1 MICFPIRD
9 VPTLF
14 IKGFTADDVRTI
26 LEFVREADSHSKAP
40 TRDVLFIDTPI
51 TGPTVEAVH
60 KLKDEGFRV
69 IFRDHHAVEGEP
81 ASDRDRQVIKATE
94 KLRQNLGSDCVITTR
109 SLHPACS
116 TLVSVGE
123 FKDALA
129 IVADPDADGLTAAM
143 KAVGIFYDGMDEDAA
158 KLDGQPSLQVTGTPI
173 SQLLAKGV
181 ATLPTYDAERPDE
194 RERAQEKLFA
204 QWVLAAQGDQRAV
217 DALQGG
223 VTTYDEAVLAS
234 HEIAPRAREVAPG
247 VVLADV
253 TLTPFFDVGTL
264 LSLLEEREGCK
275 VTVIKKAQGPIA
287 ALHGVQYSLAVVK
300 NYQEEIKLPSLLP
313 PGAKSDPNG
322 GIISNLSFLLHVDDR
337 VWNEHIL
344 PGFLKIGGQ

>member
-1 MICFPIRD
+1 MICFPIRA

-14 IKGFTADDVRTI
+14 IKGFTADDVQTI
-26 LEFVREADSHSKAP
+26 LQFVRRADSHSLAK

-109 SLHPACS
+109 GLHPACS

-129 IVADPDADGLTAAM
+129 IIADPDADGLTAAM
-143 KAVGIFYDGMDEDAA
+143 KAVGIFYEGLDEDAA

-181 ATLPTYDAERPDE
+181 ATLPTYDPERPDE

-204 QWVLAAQGDQRAV
+204 QWVSAVEGDQRAV
-217 DALQGG
+217 DALQVG

-234 HEIAPRAREVAPG
+234 HEIAPKAKEVAPG

-264 LSLLEEREGCK
+264 LSLLEKRDGCK

-300 NYQEEIKLPSLLP
+300 DYQEEIKLPSLLP
-313 PGAKSDPNG
+313 PAAKSDPSG
-322 GIISNLSFLLHVDDR
+322 GIISNLSFLLHVNDH

-344 PGFLKIGGQ
+344 PGLRQLQN

>member
-1 MICFPIRD
+1 MICFPIRT

-14 IKGFTADDVRTI
+14 IKGFTADDVQTI
-26 LEFVREADSHSKAP
+26 LNFVRKADSNSTAR

-60 KLKDEGFRV
+60 KLKAEGYRV
-69 IFRDHHAVEGEP
+69 IYRDHHAVEGEP

-94 KLRQNLGSDCVITTR
+94 KLRQNLGSDCLITTR
-109 SLHPACS
+109 GLHPACS

-143 KAVGIFYDGMDEDAA
+143 KAVGIFYEGMDEDAA
-158 KLDGQPSLQVTGTPI
+158 KLDGQPSLQVTGTPL

-181 ATLPTYDAERPDE
+181 ATLPTYDPEKHDE
-194 RERAQEKLFA
+194 RERAQERLFA
-204 QWVLAAQGDQRAV
+204 RWVSAVEGDQRAI
-217 DALQGG
+217 DSLQTG

-234 HEIAPRAREVAPG
+234 HEIAPKAREVAPG

-253 TLTPFFDVGTL
+253 MLTPFFDVGTL
-264 LSLLEEREGCK
+264 LALLEDRPGCK
-275 VTVIKKAQGPIA
+275 VTVIKKGNGPIA
-287 ALHGVQYSLAVVK
+287 ALHGVQYSLAVAK
-300 NYQEEIKLPSLLP
+300 PYQDEIKFPSLLP
-313 PGAKSDPNG
+313 PHAKSDPSG
-322 GIISNLSFLLHVDDR
+322 GIISNLSFLLHVNER
-337 VWNEHIL
+337 VWNEYIL
-344 PGFLKIGGQ
+344 PGLRNLP